1 MVYTAQAYVDHIQST
16 AERAGPES
24 WFLASMVRC
33 QHLTMF
39 GLSAAASPEADKLL
53 LGGLTSPLKL
63 LLALRQARRG
73 CEVDA
78 GMIADHIPLAP
89 FAWRQ
94 QQRVFRHNTLRS
106 SGVQKSW
113 AVDVASIRQMCGSCV
128 QQRVTVSCTSPATPP
143 LGGCDWVME
152 LDCEYVDGEQGAR
165 VSLYSRLG
173 SLLAGTFVED
183 AYEMSCSAPGF
194 SMVISTGTAC
204 RSHARRTYGR
214 QDCFDLGVMAGGW
227 NQEAWASKGL
237 PAAGELVFTLRITSV
252 GHWP

>member
-1 MVYTAQAYVDHIQST
+1 MYTAQAYVDRIQST

-39 GLSAAASPEADKLL
+39 GLSAAVSPEADKLL
-53 LGGLTSPLKL
+53 LGGLTPQLKL
-63 LLALRQARRG
+63 LMALRQARRG

-89 FAWRQ
+89 FAWKQ

-113 AVDVASIRQMCGSCV
+113 AVDVAYIRQMAESCV
-128 QQRVTVSCTSPATPP
+128 QQRVAVSCSSPATPP

-165 VSLYSRLG
+165 VSLYSRAR
-173 SLLAGTFVED
+173 LLAG
-183 AYEMSCSAPGF
+183 
-194 SMVISTGTAC
+194 
-204 RSHARRTYGR
+204 RHLRGR
-214 QDCFDLGVMAGGW
+214 HL
-227 NQEAWASKGL
+227 
-237 PAAGELVFTLRITSV
+237 
-252 GHWP
+252 